1 MGIENVKKGEGRGER
16 FSPVQAV
23 PRSCVVEYLS
33 PLPSPLVAE
42 KGDR

>member
-1 MGIENVKKGEGRGER
+1 MGIKNVKKGEGRGER

-33 PLPSPLVAE
+33 PFPSPFVAE
-42 KGDR
+42 EGDR